1 MTLLLGMKPNE
12 HEYKLMGLAPYKE
25 KYGKKA
31 LEVFRST
38 LQVKG
43 TKFIK
48 QKPSDAI
55 FGLSLD

>member
-1 MTLLLGMKPNE
+1 MTLLLECSNE
-12 HEYKLMGLAPYKE
+12 HEYKLMGLAPYGKE

-43 TKFIK
+43 TKFIGNK
-48 QKPSDAI
+48 TNR
-55 FGLSLD
+55 